1 MSLKLTHWDR
11 ALIHGL
17 GVLSRPPL
25 IINSQEHRM
34 LAEIVGTCARRV
46 TPVECLEVLSKA
58 AADVHPDARLHR
70 GMAHH
75 LADVMNEFDRWAL
88 GVYWDAARGVQ

>member
-34 LAEIVGTCARRV
+34 LAEIVGTCAERSSEL
-46 TPVECLEVLSKA
+46 PCLEPLVA
-58 AADVHPDARLHR
+58 CGRAVHPDARLHR
-70 GMAHH
+70 GAAHQ
-75 LADVMNEFDRWAL
+75 LADAMNDFDRWAL
-88 GVYWDAARGVQ
+88 GAYWDAARGMK

>member
-25 IINSQEHRM
+25 IINSQDHRM
-34 LAEIVGTCARRV
+34 LEEIVSTCAERASPLR
-46 TPVECLEVLSKA
+46 CLEPLIACA
-58 AADVHPDARLHR
+58 ASVHPDARLHR
-70 GMAHH
+70 GAAHQ
-75 LADVMNEFDRWAL
+75 LADAMNEFDRWAL
-88 GVYWDAARGVQ
+88 GAYWDAARGVK